1 MNIKSTLKYIQTQLN
16 DCEKAYNRATDSVA
30 LLAVSKTRSVSEIQ
44 EAINCG
50 QLFFGENY
58 AQEGVEKIKTIHNLA
73 VQWHFIGPLQSNKC
87 RLIAEHFAWVQSVD
101 RAKIA
106 EKLNASRPATLPS
119 LNICLQVNIS
129 GEDSKSGILPNELCS
144 LAETVA
150 QLPKLRLRGL
160 MAIPA
165 PADTFA
171 EQYQAFLQMQQ
182 LFGELKQ
189 RGYALDTLSMGMS
202 DDFPAAIAAGATMV
216 RIGSAIFGPRNK
228 E

>member
-1 MNIKSTLKYIQTQLN
+1 MTLI
-16 DCEKAYNRATDSVA
+16 
-30 LLAVSKTRSVSEIQ
+30 AVSKTRSVAEIQ
-44 EAINCG
+44 EAIDCG

-58 AQEGVEKIKTIHNLA
+58 AQEGVEKIQEINNPD
-73 VQWHFIGPLQSNKC
+73 VRWHFIGPIQSNKC
-87 RLIAEHFAWVQSVD
+87 RVITEHFDWVHSVD

-106 EKLNASRPATLPS
+106 EKLNATRPNSMPP

-129 GEDSKSGILPNELCS
+129 GEVSKSGILPNELLA
-144 LAETVA
+144 LAEIVS
-150 QLPKLRLRGL
+150 QLPQLRLRGL

-165 PADTFA
+165 PTHTFA
-171 EQYQAFLQMQQ
+171 EQSQPFQHMQR
-182 LFGELKQ
+182 LFNNLKQ

-216 RIGSAIFGPRNK
+216 RIGSAVFGPRVQRGIDN